1 MIPTLKLQNRALNGD
16 IVAVGVLPK
25 AQWLKNYKSMGP
37 AIDNDDS
44 DEPVSENSDDEG
56 EKKVTPLMQ

>member
-1 MIPTLKLQNRALNGD
+1 M
-16 IVAVGVLPK
+16 AVEVLPK

-44 DEPVSENSDDEG
+44 DEPVSENSDEEG